1 MTESSSPAM
10 FAEDDFFQISAL
22 QHYVYCPR
30 QCALIHVEDVWKEN
44 VFTVRGDILHEK
56 VDTDTYESRGT
67 IKTVRGLKIH
77 SFRLGIS
84 GRCDVV
90 EFLRQTGPAKRDP
103 AIFKWQTM
111 REMSVAAV
119 GQSFLIVP
127 VEFKAGK
134 PKDDISDKVQ
144 LCAQALCLEEMLNTS
159 VKHGAFFYAKIR
171 RRVQVEIDED
181 LRKQTEEIISSVREI
196 MINKRTPAADYSAK
210 CRNCSLEPVCLPK
223 AMSDRKLKMY
233 LKNLYEKTP

>member
-1 MTESSSPAM
+1 MTESSLARTYS
-10 FAEDDFFQISAL
+10 EDDFFQISAL

-67 IKTVRGLKIH
+67 TKTVRGLKIH

-90 EFLRQTGPAKRDP
+90 EFHGKGRLP
-103 AIFKWQTM
+103 
-111 REMSVAAV
+111 
-119 GQSFLIVP
+119 QSQAQVEGDLYPGALTVTP

-144 LCAQALCLEEMLNTS
+144 LWAQALCLEEMLNTP
-159 VKHGAFFYAKIR
+159 VRHGAFFYAKIR
-171 RRVQVEIDED
+171 RRVQVEIDEE
-181 LRKQTEEIISSVREI
+181 LRKQTEEIISNVREI
-196 MINKRTPAADYSAK
+196 ITNKRTPTAEYSAK
-210 CRNCSLEPVCLPK
+210 CRSCSLESACLPK
-223 AMSDRKLKMY
+223 AMSERKLKRY
-233 LKNLYEKTP
+233 LNELYVNPGTRSPSS